1 MTISFD
7 RIADRYDETRSV
19 PPEIAEQMTAQIL
32 RLGQVTPDTH
42 FFEAGIGTGR
52 IALPM
57 VERGYAYTGVDVS
70 EAMMNQL
77 RQKVAGK
84 PHRLTLLK
92 ADATALPLQAN
103 QFDVAI
109 AAHILHLIPA
119 WQQALGE
126 IHRVLKPDGVLIY
139 FHHSTNKAGVSD
151 VVSHQWRQILQGYGY
166 QSQFTGA
173 VTEDVLDYLTQRGA
187 ALETVTIAEIPRT
200 KPLGEVLQAYQDRIY
215 SNMWRVPDDIY
226 PSALGDLRTWAM
238 ERFES
243 LEVEIESRYTVTL
256 TAAHGWAEA

>member
-1 MTISFD
+1 MTK
-7 RIADRYDETRSV
+7 TRSV
-19 PPEIAEQMTAQIL
+19 PPEIAEQMTAQFL
-32 RLGQVTPDTH
+32 RLGKVTPDTPL
-42 FFEAGIGTGR
+42 FFEARYWHRANFFFFG
-52 IALPM
+52 ALPM

-92 ADATALPLQAN
+92 ADATALPLEAN

-151 VVSHQWRQILQGYGY
+151 VVSHQWRQIFARLWVPVSIYRGGDGGCAGL
-166 QSQFTGA
+166 SHPTGGCA
-173 VTEDVLDYLTQRGA
+173 GDGDHCRNSPHQNRWGRCCKPIRTASTAICGGCQM
-187 ALETVTIAEIPRT
+187 ISIPL
-200 KPLGEVLQAYQDRIY
+200 PWGI
-215 SNMWRVPDDIY
+215 
-226 PSALGDLRTWAM
+226 LRTWAM

-256 TAAHGWAEA
+256 TAAPRLG

>member
-1 MTISFD
+1 M
-7 RIADRYDETRSV
+7 
-19 PPEIAEQMTAQIL
+19 
-32 RLGQVTPDTH
+32 
-42 FFEAGIGTGR
+42 
-52 IALPM
+52 
-57 VERGYAYTGVDVS
+57 
-70 EAMMNQL
+70 
-77 RQKVAGK
+77 
-84 PHRLTLLK
+84 
-92 ADATALPLQAN
+92 
-103 QFDVAI
+103 
-109 AAHILHLIPA
+109 
-119 WQQALGE
+119 
-126 IHRVLKPDGVLIY
+126 
-139 FHHSTNKAGVSD
+139 
-151 VVSHQWRQILQGYGY
+151 SHQWRQILQGYGY

>member
-19 PPEIAEQMTAQIL
+19 PPEIAEQITAQIL
-32 RLGQVTPDTH
+32 RLGRTTPDTH

-57 VERGYAYTGVDVS
+57 VERGYAYTGVDIS

-77 RQKVAGK
+77 RQKVAGT

-92 ADATALPLQAN
+92 ADATALPLEAD

-126 IHRVLKPDGVLIY
+126 IRRVLKPDGVLIY

-151 VVSHQWRQILQGYGY
+151 VVSQQWRQILQGYGY

-173 VTEDVLDYLTQRGA
+173 VTEEVLDYLTQRGA
-187 ALETVTIAEIPRT
+187 ELETVTIAEIPRT
-200 KPLGEVLQAYQDRIY
+200 KPLREVLQAYEDRIY

-226 PSALGDLRTWAM
+226 PSAFVDLQTWAM
-238 ERFES
+238 EQFKS
-243 LEVEIESRYTVTL
+243 LEVEIESRYSVTL
-256 TAAHGWAEA
+256 TAASGWA